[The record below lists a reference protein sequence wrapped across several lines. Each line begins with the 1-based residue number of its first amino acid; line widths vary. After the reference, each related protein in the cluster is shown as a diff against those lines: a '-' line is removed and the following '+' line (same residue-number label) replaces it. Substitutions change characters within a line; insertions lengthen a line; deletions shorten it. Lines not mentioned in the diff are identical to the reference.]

1 LNLSEGVFAY
11 LFESIIFYSP
21 IVSFTYY
28 FLSDLLLLLEK
39 FLLEQAKGN
48 QLQIKNF
55 KILKDLT
62 NISHIFLSK
71 NSLIEP
77 QNVKIH
83 SLVLVDKYIEL
94 TEEELTK
101 MNTYFTEKKN
111 NILSGSVLKFS

>member
-1 LNLSEGVFAY
+1 MNLSEDVFSY
-11 LFESIIFYSP
+11 LFESVIFYSP
-21 IVSFTYY
+21 IMSFVYY

-77 QNVKIH
+77 ENVKIH
-83 SLVLVDKYIEL
+83 SLVLADKYIEL
-94 TEEELTK
+94 NEEELTK
-101 MNTYFTEKKN
+101 MKTYFTKKKN
-111 NILSGSVLKFS
+111 NIISGFVLKLS